1 MVKKVY
7 GRSKEVYLVEFY
19 GDYHYLVTAKRL
31 QALLKSGELLGER
44 VDIKLEKLGKNLAIP
59 SDVLADLHAKY
70 EETGL
75 GISPLY
81 LKY

>member
-7 GRSKEVYLVEFY
+7 GRNKEVYLVEFY
-19 GDYHYLVTAKRL
+19 GSYHCLATAKRL
-31 QALLKSGELLGER
+31 QTLLKSGELLGER

>member
-7 GRSKEVYLVEFY
+7 GRRKEVYLVEFY
-19 GDYHYLVTAKRL
+19 GDYHYLATAKRL
-31 QALLKSGELLGER
+31 QTLLKSGELLGER

>member
-19 GDYHYLVTAKRL
+19 GGYHCLATAKRL
-31 QALLKSGELLGER
+31 QTLLKSGELLGER